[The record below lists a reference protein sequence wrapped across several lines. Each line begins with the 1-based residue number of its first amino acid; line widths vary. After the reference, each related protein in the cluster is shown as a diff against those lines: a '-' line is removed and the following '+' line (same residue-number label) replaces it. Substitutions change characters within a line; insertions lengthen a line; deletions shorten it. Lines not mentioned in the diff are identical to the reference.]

1 MTREGI
7 KGVLVAAGLA
17 ALLLTLGTALPL
29 HAAPQ
34 LQHASLQ
41 QTEGATVQST
51 ATVTTSAVI
60 TPTLT
65 TASTL
70 TTTQAPTASPPPTA
84 TPRPTLAPSP
94 LDSPL
99 ASPTLEPSPTPTAAP
114 PTLTPIPTETP
125 TPTPMPTA
133 TAIPMPTA
141 TALPIPTPTTT
152 PIASI
157 LERVIAYTPNNMLM
171 LAAICLI
178 PLVALALLLTLWV
191 LWRRRRRPEP
201 APPSPTPPGPYLE
214 SIAPPGSP
222 RRLHLK
228 PDGAT
233 IGLAPENDLVIT
245 RDLSGWES
253 VSRRHA
259 RIYSQAGR
267 WIVQDLES
275 TNGVYVNG
283 RRTGR
288 NLLRDGWRLSL
299 GEVEFV
305 FHISA
310 EEERP

>member
-7 KGVLVAAGLA
+7 KRVLVASELA
-17 ALLLTLGTALPL
+17 VLLLTPGMALPL
-29 HAAPQ
+29 HAAPP

-41 QTEGATVQST
+41 QTEDATAQST
-51 ATVTTSAVI
+51 ATVTTTAVT

-70 TTTQAPTASPPPTA
+70 TMTQTPTAPPPPTA

-99 ASPTLEPSPTPTAAP
+99 ASSTLEPSATPALARPTFTPVPTDK
-114 PTLTPIPTETP
+114 PIS
-125 TPTPMPTA
+125 TPMPTA
-133 TAIPMPTA
+133 TAT
-141 TALPIPTPTTT
+141 PIPTPTAT
-152 PIASI
+152 PIASP
-157 LERVIAYTPNNMLM
+157 LERVIAYMPNNPLL
-171 LAAICLI
+171 LAVICLI
-178 PLVALALLLTLWV
+178 PLLALALLLTLWA

-201 APPSPTPPGPYLE
+201 SPPPPAPPGPYLE
-214 SIAPPGSP
+214 SIATPGGP
-222 RRLHLK
+222 HRLRLK

-245 RDLSGWES
+245 QDLHGWES

-259 RIYSQAGR
+259 RIYTQAGR

-310 EEERP
+310 EEERQ

>member
-1 MTREGI
+1 MTQEGI
-7 KGVLVAAGLA
+7 KRVLVASGLA
-17 ALLLTLGTALPL
+17 VLLLTLGTALPL
-29 HAAPQ
+29 HAAPP

-41 QTEGATVQST
+41 QTEDATVQST
-51 ATVTTSAVI
+51 TTVTTSAV
-60 TPTLT
+60 TTLTLT

-70 TTTQAPTASPPPTA
+70 TVTQTPTAPPPPTA

-99 ASPTLEPSPTPTAAP
+99 TSPTLEPSATPTLAQ
-114 PTLTPIPTETP
+114 PTFTPIPTEKPTSTP
-125 TPTPMPTA
+125 IPTA
-133 TAIPMPTA
+133 TAT
-141 TALPIPTPTTT
+141 PIPTPTAT
-152 PIASI
+152 PIASP
-157 LERVIAYTPNNMLM
+157 LERVIAYVPKNSLL
-171 LAAICLI
+171 LAATCLI
-178 PLVALALLLTLWV
+178 PLLALALLLTLWA
-191 LWRRRRRPEP
+191 LWRRRRHPEP
-201 APPSPTPPGPYLE
+201 SPPPPAPPGPYLE
-214 SIAPPGSP
+214 SIATPGGP
-222 RRLHLK
+222 HRLHLK

-245 RDLSGWES
+245 QDLSGWES

-259 RIYSQAGR
+259 RIYTQAGR

-299 GEVEFV
+299 GKVEFV

-310 EEERP
+310 EEEQQ

>member
-1 MTREGI
+1 MTQEGI
-7 KGVLVAAGLA
+7 KRVLVASGLA
-17 ALLLTLGTALPL
+17 VLLLTLGTALPL
-29 HAAPQ
+29 HAAPP
-34 LQHASLQ
+34 LQHVSLQ
-41 QTEGATVQST
+41 QTQDATVQST
-51 ATVTTSAVI
+51 TTVTTSAVT

-65 TASTL
+65 TTSTL
-70 TTTQAPTASPPPTA
+70 TMTQTPTAPPPPTA

-99 ASPTLEPSPTPTAAP
+99 ASPTLEPSATPTLVR
-114 PTLTPIPTETP
+114 PTFTSVPTVKP
-125 TPTPMPTA
+125 TSTPMPTA
-133 TAIPMPTA
+133 TAP
-141 TALPIPTPTTT
+141 PIPTPTAT
-152 PIASI
+152 PIASP
-157 LERVIAYTPNNMLM
+157 LERVIAYVPNNSLL
-171 LAAICLI
+171 LAVICLI
-178 PLVALALLLTLWV
+178 PLFALALLLTLWA

-201 APPSPTPPGPYLE
+201 SPPPPAPPGPYLE
-214 SIAPPGSP
+214 SIAGGGGPH
-222 RRLHLK
+222 RFHLN

-245 RDLSGWES
+245 QDLDGWES
-253 VSRRHA
+253 MSRRHA
-259 RIYSQAGR
+259 HIYTQAGR

-310 EEERP
+310 EEERQ